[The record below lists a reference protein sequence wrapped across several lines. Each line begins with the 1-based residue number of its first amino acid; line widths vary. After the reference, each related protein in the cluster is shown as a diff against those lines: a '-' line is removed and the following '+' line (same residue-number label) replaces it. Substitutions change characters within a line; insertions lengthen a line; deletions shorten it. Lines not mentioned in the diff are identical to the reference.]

1 MTNTLPDG
9 KAGAS
14 LLPGTQVGEYIIDA
28 KLGEGGFGAV
38 YRASHPLIGKVV
50 AIKVLSRALSSDPE
64 MVSRFVAEA
73 RAVNQIRHRNIVDI
87 FAFGQLP
94 DERSYY
100 VMAMLE
106 GESLADRLGRGPLEV
121 PQAITVL
128 DAIGRALDAAH
139 AAGIV
144 HRDLKPDNIFLARDG
159 DGVEHPTLLDFG
171 IAKLLGDSKGGAMH
185 KTRTGAPIGT
195 PHYMSP
201 EQCRGR
207 DVDHRTDVYSLGVV
221 AYQCLVGAVPFDGED
236 YMEILIKQMND
247 AAPAPSAHR
256 AGLGGEVDRV
266 VHWMMAKDPAA
277 RPQAIGP
284 AIDALAAAA
293 RGLGHAVTLAPR
305 RAEGARTTGAGGP
318 ASTSPSSPRAIGNL
332 ATLPTPAPPTGPD
345 RGTPLGLDATMA
357 GTPSS
362 PGGGQAVPS
371 IATIAA
377 APRGARARR
386 LPVLLSVAA
395 LGAGVVGVVVW
406 RGGGVARRAP
416 AGAATSRSG
425 SGSGVGSGVAPRL
438 PAIVVDAAPAAPRL
452 VTLTFEGAPPGAEV
466 RAGDGRALGVVPLI
480 QLPRSAEPTVLQV
493 FAAGYA
499 AVSLAVT
506 PDADQTVPVP
516 TMMAQEPR
524 PGKAGGKGKGKG
536 GKGKGGS
543 ASYED
548 PDKIFGGG

>member
-247 AAPAPSAHR
+247 APPAPSAHQPL
-256 AGLGGEVDRV
+256 LGAEIDRV
-266 VHWMMAKDPAA
+266 VHWMMAKDPGA

-284 AIDALAAAA
+284 AIDALAEAA
-293 RGLGHAVTLAPR
+293 RARGHAITLAPR
-305 RAEGARTTGAGGP
+305 RDGRTPAAIGAAPAAG
-318 ASTSPSSPRAIGNL
+318 TPRAIGEL
-332 ATLPTPAPPTGPD
+332 ATMASTPPTAPG
-345 RGTPLGLDATMA
+345 RGTPIGLDATMA
-357 GTPSS
+357 APGSLPGT
-362 PGGGQAVPS
+362 G
-371 IATIAA
+371 A
-377 APRGARARR
+377 APT
-386 LPVLLSVAA
+386 PIPTV
-395 LGAGVVGVVVW
+395 
-406 RGGGVARRAP
+406 AP
-416 AGAATSRSG
+416 A
-425 SGSGVGSGVAPRL
+425 P
-438 PAIVVDAAPAAPRL
+438 PAA
-452 VTLTFEGAPPGAEV
+452 
-466 RAGDGRALGVVPLI
+466 GRAC
-480 QLPRSAEPTVLQV
+480 R
-493 FAAGYA
+493 
-499 AVSLAVT
+499 
-506 PDADQTVPVP
+506 
-516 TMMAQEPR
+516 
-524 PGKAGGKGKGKG
+524 
-536 GKGKGGS
+536 
-543 ASYED
+543 
-548 PDKIFGGG
+548 